1 MSENEPSETQTTL
14 NESVKD
20 KLHLQNTNAVVLT
33 LLAVLLGAVL
43 YMGAEVIPMPS
54 LAVGFFTLG
63 FAPAIALVA
72 AVGAIRGP
80 LAGFLVGYFGEQ
92 LASIYLSGGIVTFS
106 LYGVAFGVLGL
117 IVGLPSYDFTSDRSL
132 AKLSIIS
139 TIGLIFAA
147 LIYTVIGLYVEQIAV
162 LVAIGLQ
169 LLPLLTIGIPT
180 VVLLT
185 PLFVRFWDI
194 VSGKIP
200 WPW

>member
-1 MSENEPSETQTTL
+1 MSENEPSETQTTP

-20 KLHLQNTNAVVLT
+20 KLRIQNTNAVVLT

-92 LASIYLSGGIVTFS
+92 LASIFLSGGIVVFS

-117 IVGLPSYDFTSDRSL
+117 IVGL
-132 AKLSIIS
+132 
-139 TIGLIFAA
+139 
-147 LIYTVIGLYVEQIAV
+147 
-162 LVAIGLQ
+162 
-169 LLPLLTIGIPT
+169 
-180 VVLLT
+180 
-185 PLFVRFWDI
+185 
-194 VSGKIP
+194 
-200 WPW
+200 

>member
-1 MSENEPSETQTTL
+1 MSENEPSETQTTP

-20 KLHLQNTNAVVLT
+20 KLRIQNTNAVVLT

-117 IVGLPSYDFTSDRSL
+117 IVGLRSYDFTSGRSL

-139 TIGLIFAA
+139 TIGLIFTA
-147 LIYTVIGLYVEQIAV
+147 LIYTIIGLYVEQVAV

-180 VVLLT
+180 VILLT

>member
-1 MSENEPSETQTTL
+1 MSENEPSETQTTR

-20 KLHLQNTNAVVLT
+20 KLHIQNTNAVVLT

-92 LASIYLSGGIVTFS
+92 LASIFLSGGIVAFS

-117 IVGLPSYDFTSDRSL
+117 IVGLPSYDFTSGRSL

-139 TIGLIFAA
+139 TIGLIFTA
-147 LIYTVIGLYVEQIAV
+147 LIYTVIGLFVEQVAV

-194 VSGKIP
+194 VSDKIP